1 MLVLLDLS
9 TAFDTIDHDNLF
21 CILEK
26 YVGICV
32 QIDDVLSDFVN
43 IICGVSSEIGF
54 RTFKNLFVLL
64 PMSAILKYHK
74 IGYHVYADDT
84 QLYISF
90 KCKQPLES
98 ISKVNSCLS
107 DIRRWMITNKLK
119 INDSKT
125 EFIGFRSPQLLET
138 LQK

>member
-9 TAFDTIDHDNLF
+9 AAFDTIDHDNLF

-26 YVGICV
+26 YVGICGNALKLFNSYFSNRTQHV
-32 QIDDVLSDFVN
+32 QIDNVLSDFAHYLL
-43 IICGVSSEIGF
+43 CSSRIGF
-54 RTFKNLFVLL
+54 RTFKFFFYLL

-90 KCKQPLES
+90 KCKQTIRSNFES
-98 ISKVNSCLS
+98 KQLS
-107 DIRRWMITNKLK
+107 
-119 INDSKT
+119 
-125 EFIGFRSPQLLET
+125 F
-138 LQK
+138 